1 MVDRIQ
7 EKNDAWDVIIIGGG
21 ATGIG
26 AAIEA
31 ASRGYKTLLL
41 EQYDFGKGTSSR
53 STKMIH
59 GGVRYLQQGNIKL
72 VLEAL
77 RERGHLLNNAPHIV
91 HSCSF
96 VVPNYHWW
104 EAPFYGTGLGLYD
117 LLSGSLSLGRSRL
130 IRREKVLEL
139 APTIEP
145 ENLRGGVMYF
155 DGQFDDTR
163 LLINMAQTAAE
174 HGAVLL
180 NYMKV
185 NRLVH
190 ANSKVNGVIAKDLE
204 SEEELELKAKVIINA
219 TGVFADEIR
228 LMDNASARRM
238 ISPSQ
243 GVHIVLDHSFLPGN
257 TAIMVPKTDDGR
269 VLFAIPWQ
277 NYAVVGTTDTPVESI
292 PIEPKPL
299 EQEIDFLLGHSSRY
313 LAKDPAKEDILSTF
327 AGLRPLVSL
336 SREQNTKSISREHTI
351 EISAS
356 GLVTVTGGKWTTYRK
371 MAEDTIKKAA
381 SLGGLPAKP
390 SITKTLKLHG
400 YHTNSGEFGKLGIY
414 GADAPLLRN
423 VAKEKPEWNDFLH
436 PDLQIQAVEVIWSVR
451 HEMARTVEDF
461 LARRRRVLFQ
471 DARKSI
477 EIAPKVAALMA
488 EEMGYDNVWRDE
500 QVKTYTKLAE
510 QYLMK

>member
-1 MVDRIQ
+1 
-7 EKNDAWDVIIIGGG
+7 
-21 ATGIG
+21 
-26 AAIEA
+26 
-31 ASRGYKTLLL
+31 
-41 EQYDFGKGTSSR
+41 
-53 STKMIH
+53 
-59 GGVRYLQQGNIKL
+59 
-72 VLEAL
+72 
-77 RERGHLLNNAPHIV
+77 
-91 HSCSF
+91 
-96 VVPNYHWW
+96 
-104 EAPFYGTGLGLYD
+104 
-117 LLSGSLSLGRSRL
+117 
-130 IRREKVLEL
+130 
-139 APTIEP
+139 
-145 ENLRGGVMYF
+145 
-155 DGQFDDTR
+155 
-163 LLINMAQTAAE
+163 
-174 HGAVLL
+174 
-180 NYMKV
+180 
-185 NRLVH
+185 
-190 ANSKVNGVIAKDLE
+190 
-204 SEEELELKAKVIINA
+204 
-219 TGVFADEIR
+219 
-228 LMDNASARRM
+228 MDNASARRM